1 MMNTRRNVLMMAVFI
16 VVVTVMLS
24 IPMVAPGQTLAVPV
38 PVDGAGCCRMGT
50 D

>member
-1 MMNTRRNVLMMAVFI
+1 MKERHNVLMMAVFI

-24 IPMVAPGQTLAVPV
+24 IPLIVPGQTVAAPAPGDVT
-38 PVDGAGCCRMGT
+38 GCCRTGT